1 MRKRWLRPSL
11 NWLLIFVPAGIG
23 LAVARSFHA
32 PWASS
37 TLVFIASCLAIVP
50 LAGWMGTATEH
61 LAEEMGE
68 GVGGL
73 LNATFGNAAELIIAL
88 LFLLDAFHHPRRASY
103 DHDVVKASLT
113 GSIIGNILFVLGVSL
128 VAGGLRRSIQQFNL
142 TDARTGTAMLSMAAI
157 SLVVPAGFVVLRAG
171 QPTARHITDVTLAIS
186 VLLLLLYGFYLLF
199 SLRTHRDI
207 LAGGARDVQAKEM
220 TWTIGRSIT
229 VLAVATAFVGLMS
242 ELLVGSVE
250 EASHALGMSHLF
262 IGVVIVA
269 IVGNA
274 AEHGTAVLMAAQ
286 NRMDLAIKIAVG
298 SSTQIALFVAPVVVL
313 ASFAMGRPM
322 QLDFPLSEVLAVV
335 LSVAIVGQILGDGE
349 SNWLEGVQL
358 LTVYGI
364 LCVLFYFLDPAPRP

>member
-1 MRKRWLRPSL
+1 MRKRWFRPSL
-11 NWLLIFVPAGIG
+11 NWLLVFVPVGIG
-23 LAVARSFHA
+23 LAAARHFGV

-37 TLVFIASCLAIVP
+37 TVVFIASCLAIVP

-61 LAEEMGE
+61 LAEKIGE
-68 GVGGL
+68 GAGGL
-73 LNATFGNAAELIIAL
+73 LNATFGNAAELIIAV
-88 LFLLDAFHHPRRASY
+88 LFLLDAVHHPARARY
-103 DHDVVKASLT
+103 DQDIVKASLT

-128 VAGGLRRSIQQFNL
+128 VAGGLRRPIQRFNL
-142 TDARTGTAMLSMAAI
+142 TDARTGTAMLSLAAI
-157 SLVVPAGFVVLRAG
+157 SLVVPAGFVMLRAG

-186 VLLLLLYGFYLLF
+186 FLLLLLYGFYLLF

-207 LAGGARDVQAKEM
+207 LAGVAHGAEAKEM
-220 TWTIGRSIT
+220 TWTVARSIT
-229 VLAVATAFVGLMS
+229 VLAVATAFVAVMS
-242 ELLVGSVE
+242 ELLVNSVE
-250 EASHALGMSHLF
+250 EASHALGMSQLF

-269 IVGNA
+269 IIGNA

-298 SSTQIALFVAPVVVL
+298 SSTQIALFVAPIVAL
-313 ASFAMGRPM
+313 ASFLIGQPM
-322 QLDFPLSEVLAVV
+322 QLDFHASEVLAVV

-364 LCVLFYFLDPAPRP
+364 LCVLFYFLDNPARQ